1 MVEVIC
7 DTNFLIHLATR
18 RIKNIDNLDMEIGS
32 ISFIVPEVV
41 KNELVKL
48 QQIPEKNQEITQTL
62 NFIKKLKIIQINGNY
77 ADEEL
82 IKYVK
87 NNRSIIGTMDKA
99 LKNKIKKFD
108 SSILSLCWD
117 SRREVSKIFIISI
130 FQYMINKSYIYLV
143 IFL

>member
-1 MVEVIC
+1 LVEVIC

-18 RIKNIDNLDMEIGS
+18 RIKNIDNLDVEIGS

-41 KNELVKL
+41 KNELIKL

-62 NFIKKLKIIQINGNY
+62 NFIKKFKIIPINGVY

-82 IKYVK
+82 IKHVK
-87 NNRSIIGTMDKA
+87 SKRSIIGTMDKA

-108 SSILSLCWD
+108 SSILSIHND
-117 SRREVSKIFIISI
+117 KIILES
-130 FQYMINKSYIYLV
+130 
-143 IFL
+143 

>member
-1 MVEVIC
+1 LVEVIC

-41 KNELVKL
+41 KNELTKL
-48 QQIPEKNQEITQTL
+48 QQIPEKTQEITQTL
-62 NFIKKLKIIQINGNY
+62 NFIKKFKIIQINGIY

-87 NNRSIIGTMDKA
+87 NKRSIIGTMDKV
-99 LKNKIKKFD
+99 LKNKIKKLD
-108 SSILSLCWD
+108 SSILSIHND
-117 SRREVSKIFIISI
+117 KIILES
-130 FQYMINKSYIYLV
+130 
-143 IFL
+143 

>member
-1 MVEVIC
+1 LVEVIC

-41 KNELVKL
+41 KNELTKL
-48 QQIPEKNQEITQTL
+48 QKIPEKTQEITQTL
-62 NFIKKLKIIQINGNY
+62 NFIKKFKIIQINGIY

-87 NNRSIIGTMDKA
+87 NKRSIIGTMDKV
-99 LKNKIKKFD
+99 LKNKIKKLD
-108 SSILSLCWD
+108 SSILSIHND
-117 SRREVSKIFIISI
+117 KIILES
-130 FQYMINKSYIYLV
+130 
-143 IFL
+143 

>member
-41 KNELVKL
+41 KNELTKL
-48 QQIPEKNQEITQTL
+48 QQIPEKTQEITQTL
-62 NFIKKLKIIQINGNY
+62 NFIKKFKIIQINGIY

-87 NNRSIIGTMDKA
+87 NKRSIIGTMDKG
-99 LKNKIKKFD
+99 LKNKIKKLD
-108 SSILSLCWD
+108 SSILSIHND
-117 SRREVSKIFIISI
+117 KIILES
-130 FQYMINKSYIYLV
+130 
-143 IFL
+143 